1 MNIFV
6 DTSAFYALLDADDQ
20 NCERAK
26 GRWTEWLY
34 QPTRFFCSNYILVES
49 MALIQRRLGMLA
61 VRRFQEDILPLCQV
75 HWMSPEL
82 HAAAISALL
91 TADRRHLSLVDCT
104 SFEVMRHLG
113 LRVVFAFDQHFSE
126 QGFVCLPA

>member
-26 GRWTEWLY
+26 GSWAEWLY
-34 QPTRFFCSNYILVES
+34 QPTHFFCSNYILIES

-75 HWMSPEL
+75 HWISSEL
-82 HAAAISALL
+82 HAAAMSALL
-91 TADRRHLSLVDCT
+91 TADRRHLSLVDCA

-113 LRVVFAFDQHFSE
+113 LRVVVCFLQHFY
-126 QGFVCLPA
+126 